1 MPIGEENV
9 ASRGKELYRT
19 KIRGLTRG
27 TAKGDFVVIDVHSGD
42 FEVDSDDVTATMR
55 LMQRRPD
62 AITWAERVGFP
73 AAYNLQGGIVA
84 RTE

>member
-1 MPIGEENV
+1 MPIGEESV
-9 ASRGKELYRT
+9 ASRGKELYLR

-42 FEVDSDDVTATMR
+42 FEVDSDDATATMR
-55 LMQRRPD
+55 LMERRPD

-73 AAYNLQGGIVA
+73 AAYNLQGGILA
-84 RTE
+84 RPE

>member
-1 MPIGEENV
+1 MATGEDTV
-9 ASRGKELYRT
+9 ASRGKELYLT

-27 TAKGDFVVIDVHSGD
+27 TAKGDFVVIDVKSGD
-42 FEVDSDDVTATMR
+42 FEVDSDDVAATMR
-55 LMQRRPD
+55 LMNRRPN

-73 AAYNLQGGIVA
+73 AAYNLRGGSQA